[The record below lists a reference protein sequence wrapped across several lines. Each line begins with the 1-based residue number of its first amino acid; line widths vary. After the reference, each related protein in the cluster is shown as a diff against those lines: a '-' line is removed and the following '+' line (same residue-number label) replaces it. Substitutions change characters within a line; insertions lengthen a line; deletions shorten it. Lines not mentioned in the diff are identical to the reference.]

1 MFIVYTLYCP
11 QTEAMKMQKRGRP
24 PKDVTASQVLPPIRV
39 TEDQI
44 ERYKKAAEESGLKLS
59 SWLKEV
65 ADNEADKVLG
75 NNI

>member
-1 MFIVYTLYCP
+1 
-11 QTEAMKMQKRGRP
+11 MKMQRRGRP
-24 PKDVTASQVLPPIRV
+24 PKDVNRSQVLPPIRV

-44 ERYKKAAEESGLKLS
+44 ERYKKAAEESGKKLS

-65 ADNEADKVLG
+65 ADNEANKVLG